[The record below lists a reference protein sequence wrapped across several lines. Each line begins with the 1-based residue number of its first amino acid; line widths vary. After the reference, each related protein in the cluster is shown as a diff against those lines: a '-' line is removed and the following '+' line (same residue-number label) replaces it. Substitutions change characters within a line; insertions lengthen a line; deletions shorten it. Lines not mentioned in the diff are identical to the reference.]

1 MWEKSHLN
9 GLIQWNIDTN
19 NRIHSNWMSPPTCAE
34 NPLRLSWISE
44 ISRQILSTLSCQL
57 LRGFRWH
64 THISIILIYPFRIY
78 YFMILFTYCSLVFS
92 ERFRTFIHISWKY
105 WNVRFPPFKLWNK
118 FSSLMVYH
126 AEKWWARSVFRFTRH
141 VVRIWSSFSLI
152 IINGIKCQ

>member
-1 MWEKSHLN
+1 MASFN
-9 GLIQWNIDTN
+9 GTLTQTIESIRTECRLRPEQK
-19 NRIHSNWMSPPTCAE
+19 

-64 THISIILIYPFRIY
+64 THIHNSNLPISNL
-78 YFMILFTYCSLVFS
+78 LFYDFVYVLLFS
-92 ERFRTFIHISWKY
+92 AFERFRTFIHISWKY

-126 AEKWWARSVFRFTRH
+126 AEKWWAHVCVRALFFASLVKLSEYGRH
-141 VVRIWSSFSLI
+141 LA
-152 IINGIKCQ
+152 